1 MSSLEWLVK
10 VSMFKILTII
20 KKEMTDLVRD
30 RRTMFFM
37 IIFPALILPLI
48 IGGGTK
54 ITTFVLKKEMDKTL
68 TLAIVGEEY
77 DFELIRFLKTQEK
90 LNLVMDL
97 EETALQGNILNE
109 SLDAAIVIPNTVQ
122 QNLKGYKSIELKL
135 YFRSGKGENLKERRL
150 NEILE
155 RYFLPIKEL
164 RYLEL
169 KLDKEVFEPYY
180 ITKIDVATEQEK
192 FGKTIGTF
200 LPYIFLLFCFSGAM
214 YPALDLG
221 AGEKERGTLE
231 TILTSPASQIEIL
244 SGKFIVV
251 SIFGIMSV
259 IFGLIGM
266 LAAVKLNPGI
276 PEEIISIA
284 MNILGFKPVLLI
296 LTLLIPIAL
305 FFASFLLSVSFYA
318 KTFKEAQS
326 IMGPLNMLI
335 VFPIMIGLMPGIT
348 LSVST
353 AWIPILNV
361 SLAMNDIIAGTLS
374 WPLYAEVMLSLLFF
388 TGLSM
393 WMSVKFISREEVI
406 FRG

>member
-1 MSSLEWLVK
+1 
-10 VSMFKILTII
+10 MFKILTII

-97 EETALQGNILNE
+97 QETVLQGNILNE

-284 MNILGFKPVLLI
+284 MNILGVKPMLLI

-305 FFASFLLSVSFYA
+305 FFASFLLSISFYA

-388 TGLSM
+388 TGFSM

>member
-1 MSSLEWLVK
+1 
-10 VSMFKILTII
+10 MFKILTII

>member
-1 MSSLEWLVK
+1 
-10 VSMFKILTII
+10 MFKIFTII
-20 KKEMTDLVRD
+20 KKEMRDLVRD

-37 IIFPALILPLI
+37 IVFPALILPLI

-97 EETALQGNILNE
+97 QETVLQGNILNE

-244 SGKFIVV
+244 LGKFIVV
-251 SIFGIMSV
+251 STFGIMSV

-305 FFASFLLSVSFYA
+305 FFASFLLSISFYA

>member
-1 MSSLEWLVK
+1 
-10 VSMFKILTII
+10 MFKILTII

-244 SGKFIVV
+244 LGKFIVV
-251 SIFGIMSV
+251 STFGIMSV

-305 FFASFLLSVSFYA
+305 FFASFLLSISFYA

-388 TGLSM
+388 TGFSM

>member
-1 MSSLEWLVK
+1 
-10 VSMFKILTII
+10 MFKILTII

-284 MNILGFKPVLLI
+284 MNILGVKPMLLI

-305 FFASFLLSVSFYA
+305 FFASFLLSISFYA

>member
-1 MSSLEWLVK
+1 
-10 VSMFKILTII
+10 MFKILTII

-37 IIFPALILPLI
+37 IVFPAVILPLI
-48 IGGGTK
+48 IGGSTK
-54 ITTFVLKKEMDKTL
+54 LTTFVLKKEMDKTL
-68 TLAIVGEEY
+68 TVAIVGEEY
-77 DFELIRFLKTQEK
+77 DANLTRFLADQEK
-90 LNLVMDL
+90 LILLMDL
-97 EETALQGNILNE
+97 QEDVIQENILNE
-109 SLDAAIVIPNTVQ
+109 AIDAAIVIPSTVRG
-122 QNLKGYKSIELKL
+122 NLLKNKPIELKL
-135 YFRSGKGENLKERRL
+135 YFRSGKGENLKEKRL
-150 NEILE
+150 NRLLE
-155 RYFLPIKEL
+155 QYFSPIKES
-164 RYLEL
+164 RYLAL
-169 KLDKEVFEPYY
+169 NLDKDVFEPYY
-180 ITKIDVATEQEK
+180 ITKIDVASAQEK

-200 LPYIFLLFCFSGAM
+200 LPYMFLLFCFSGAM

-244 SGKFIVV
+244 SGKFVVV

-259 IFGLIGM
+259 IFGLMGM
-266 LAAVKLNPGI
+266 LAAVKLNPDI
-276 PEEIISIA
+276 PEEIVSIA
-284 MNILGFKPVLLI
+284 MTILGTKPVVLI
-296 LTLLIPIAL
+296 LSLLIPIAL
-305 FFASFLLSVSFYA
+305 FFASFLLSISFYA

-335 VFPIMIGLMPGIT
+335 IFPIMIGLMPGIT
-348 LSVST
+348 LNVST

-388 TGLSM
+388 TGCSM
-393 WMSVKFISREEVI
+393 WLSVKFVSREEVI

>member
-1 MSSLEWLVK
+1 
-10 VSMFKILTII
+10 MFKILTII

-284 MNILGFKPVLLI
+284 MNILGVKPVLLI

-305 FFASFLLSVSFYA
+305 FFASFLLSISFYA

-388 TGLSM
+388 TGFSM

>member
-284 MNILGFKPVLLI
+284 MNILGVKPMLLI

-305 FFASFLLSVSFYA
+305 FFASFLLSISFYA

-388 TGLSM
+388 TGFSM

>member
-1 MSSLEWLVK
+1 
-10 VSMFKILTII
+10 MFKILTII

-37 IIFPALILPLI
+37 IVFPALILPLI

-77 DFELIRFLKTQEK
+77 DFELISFLKTQEK

-97 EETALQGNILNE
+97 EETVLQGNILNE

-244 SGKFIVV
+244 LGKFIVV
-251 SIFGIMSV
+251 STFGIMSV

-284 MNILGFKPVLLI
+284 MNILGVKPMLLI

-305 FFASFLLSVSFYA
+305 FFASFLLSISFYA

-388 TGLSM
+388 TGFSM

>member
-37 IIFPALILPLI
+37 IVFPALILPLI

-97 EETALQGNILNE
+97 EETVLQGNILNE

-284 MNILGFKPVLLI
+284 MNILGVKPVLLI

-305 FFASFLLSVSFYA
+305 FFASFLLSISFYA

-388 TGLSM
+388 TGFSM

>member
-1 MSSLEWLVK
+1 
-10 VSMFKILTII
+10 MFKILTII

-388 TGLSM
+388 TGFSM

>member
-77 DFELIRFLKTQEK
+77 DFELIRFFKTQEK

-97 EETALQGNILNE
+97 EETVLQGNILNE

-244 SGKFIVV
+244 LGKFIVV
-251 SIFGIMSV
+251 STFGIMSV

-284 MNILGFKPVLLI
+284 MNILGVKPMLLI

-305 FFASFLLSVSFYA
+305 FFASFLLSISFYA